1 MAKKEKEGVFSSVA
15 FSKEENEMH
24 DKKINAMSKKK
35 LVQLIYGMGNVLDKE
50 LGTTEVTESLE
61 RFDKELKYM
70 RMWQER
76 NEKAGKC
83 LDKWKTYRKNL
94 LLYGVKLRMK
104 KDGTR
109 YLENERGTIEEFA
122 REYEQ
127 QIFKK
132 LKEEG
137 IVNIK
142 VKDPAGYIVKQRYN
156 VKKPKEPSCCY
167 KSIEEIPYSDAALK
181 ESGFESCTRASLKNL
196 LEIMLE
202 EPKDMLWY
210 HINVEGIFATRSNHK
225 DEVYYI
231 SRENYDA
238 VKKEC
243 AERVKKIEQLQKH
256 CQKLEAIIEKTK

>member
-132 LKEEG
+132 LKEKG

-156 VKKPKEPSCCY
+156 VKKTE
-167 KSIEEIPYSDAALK
+167 
-181 ESGFESCTRASLKNL
+181 RAEL
-196 LEIMLE
+196 LL
-202 EPKDMLWY
+202 
-210 HINVEGIFATRSNHK
+210 
-225 DEVYYI
+225 
-231 SRENYDA
+231 
-238 VKKEC
+238 
-243 AERVKKIEQLQKH
+243 
-256 CQKLEAIIEKTK
+256 